1 METEKD
7 INAKIIAKI
16 AQIKEQHPELTK
28 YIDEMALSI
37 PDESDPEVNTK
48 NLNDY
53 YDMLNNMLEKYG

>member
-7 INAKIIAKI
+7 INAKIMAKI
-16 AQIKEQHPELTK
+16 GQIKEQHPELTK

-37 PDESDPEVNTK
+37 PDESDPEINAK

-53 YDMLNNMLEKYG
+53 YDMLNNMLEKYE